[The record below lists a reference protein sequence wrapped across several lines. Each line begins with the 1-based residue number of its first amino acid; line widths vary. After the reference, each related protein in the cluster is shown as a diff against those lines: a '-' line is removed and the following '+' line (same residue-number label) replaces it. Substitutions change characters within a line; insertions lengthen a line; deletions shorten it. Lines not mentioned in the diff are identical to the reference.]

1 MMDEYETI
9 LQNSDA
15 RRWRQFMRNCWI
27 AAASSFIVAAASCC
41 AFGQIKVPPDVS
53 AGQPLV
59 ATVAFPDAPEGA
71 KPADLLW
78 NVGDSGFL
86 IVDDSTI
93 HVWPN
98 FGTSDRQ
105 LTITVSGG
113 LVSADG
119 KYVPKSNQRFEATLL
134 VRGVLPSPGP
144 GPGPTPGPTPPP
156 EPQPDGEAPIKEP
169 GLRVLISYESQNGY
183 PPWMSNKAFTDFLT
197 SVCVAGPRGQKEWR
211 MIDPDSPVASNAG
224 VWPAAVAK
232 MKDKKEPSILI
243 SNGKTGTIEKLPETM
258 AETIALIKKYA
269 EAK

>member
-1 MMDEYETI
+1 MIRLLTLLPLWM
-9 LQNSDA
+9 LSSCCLCGDA
-15 RRWRQFMRNCWI
+15 R
-27 AAASSFIVAAASCC
+27 A
-41 AFGQIKVPPDVS
+41 QIKVPPDVS

-71 KPADLLW
+71 RPADLIW
-78 NVGDSGFL
+78 SVGDSGFL
-86 IVDDSTI
+86 VVDDSTI

-98 FGTSDRQ
+98 FGTNDRQ

-134 VRGVLPSPGP
+134 VRGVLPSPP
-144 GPGPTPGPTPPP
+144 GPGPTPEPTPP

-169 GLRVLISYESQNGY
+169 GLRVLIAYESQKGY
-183 PPWMSNKAFTDFLT
+183 PPWMSDKDFTDFLT
-197 SVCVAGPRGQKEWR
+197 SVCVVGPKGQKEWR
-211 MIDPDSPVASNAG
+211 MIDPDAPVASNSG

-232 MKDKKEPSILI
+232 MREKKEPSILI
-243 SNGKTGTIEKLPETM
+243 SNGKTGTIEKLPATK